1 MSACLTEVHV
11 VVSVV
16 SSGPTPSHTL
26 QYRIF
31 RKLTCEVLQCR
42 IKDSNVFKRNEY
54 KSSIFFNY
62 CHKSSLPV
70 ILSSLSSHGKS
81 LTILFVKFVAML
93 FANYLQEIA
102 KD

>member
-42 IKDSNVFKRNEY
+42 IKDSNVFKRNEC
-54 KSSIFFNY
+54 KFQSFLIIAINPRCQLFFLV
-62 CHKSSLPV
+62 SLV
-70 ILSSLSSHGKS
+70 MASL
-81 LTILFVKFVAML
+81 
-93 FANYLQEIA
+93 
-102 KD
+102 